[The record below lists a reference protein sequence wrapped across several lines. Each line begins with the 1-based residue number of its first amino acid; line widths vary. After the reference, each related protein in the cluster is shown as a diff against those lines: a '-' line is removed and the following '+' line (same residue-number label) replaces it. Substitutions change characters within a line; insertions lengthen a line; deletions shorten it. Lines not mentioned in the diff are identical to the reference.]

1 MTKRYPTTAA
11 DDLRA
16 YLTNSPDVGI
26 SDLGGLNV
34 RNAGDLGAA
43 AEATLAGATD
53 TNALSAKFEHLW
65 QSWGGPELTKE
76 HRFHPHRRWR
86 LDYYHAPTRT
96 AVELEGGLFSGGR
109 HTRAAGFL
117 GDCEKYNAAAMMG
130 ITVLRLGTG
139 QVDHQHVTEI
149 IDWIRKQ
156 EG

>member
-1 MTKRYPTTAA
+1 MKRHYITAA
-11 DDLRA
+11 AHLA
-16 YLTNSPDVGI
+16 ALLANSPDVGI
-26 SDLGGLNV
+26 GDASGLNV
-34 RNAGDLGAA
+34 GAP
-43 AEATLAGATD
+43 AEMASAPTD
-53 TNALSAKFEHLW
+53 TNALAAKFEHLW

-86 LDYYHAPTRT
+86 LDYYHASTRT

-149 IDWIRKQ
+149 IDWIKGRVTA
-156 EG
+156 